1 MPMLDWIGD
10 IDLPTIASGISYGIS
25 AIVSAYWLALSRRP
39 PRKSGSSL
47 SDLPPVSVLIPAH
60 DAESALRKLLAML
73 AQEAY
78 PAPWEVIVALD
89 RCTDGS
95 EGVVEE
101 FIGRLPLRWIR
112 ISETPAG
119 WTPKKYALWR
129 ATETARHDWCI
140 VLDADTEIPK
150 AWLSQMMGAA
160 AGSVAVIG
168 HAWLRGSGSL
178 GSRLAAY
185 EAALVQLES
194 VGRAR
199 WGFPYMST
207 GRGWA
212 VRRAWLRGGL
222 FLWREVL
229 SGDDDLTFQLLPK
242 SLIRVAPTYTISAAP
257 PTLLAA
263 LRRKWRH
270 LQTARF
276 YSLSLRISLASV
288 PFLQMLLFFTAYWA
302 PMSLLFPPIAKALAL
317 WRVGAPQAWVA
328 IWADWLLIALQ
339 LLYPLGT
346 WIKRSR
352 W

>member
-1 MPMLDWIGD
+1 
-10 IDLPTIASGISYGIS
+10 
-25 AIVSAYWLALSRRP
+25 
-39 PRKSGSSL
+39 
-47 SDLPPVSVLIPAH
+47 
-60 DAESALRKLLAML
+60 
-73 AQEAY
+73 
-78 PAPWEVIVALD
+78 
-89 RCTDGS
+89 
-95 EGVVEE
+95 
-101 FIGRLPLRWIR
+101 
-112 ISETPAG
+112 
-119 WTPKKYALWR
+119 
-129 ATETARHDWCI
+129 
-140 VLDADTEIPK
+140 
-150 AWLSQMMGAA
+150 
-160 AGSVAVIG
+160 
-168 HAWLRGSGSL
+168 
-178 GSRLAAY
+178 
-185 EAALVQLES
+185 
-194 VGRAR
+194 
-199 WGFPYMST
+199 MST